1 MKLYK
6 KIIVLLGFGLLLLP
20 VGGQVKPI
28 DLKTACEV
36 FNQYNIQ
43 VRNGLLSK
51 EKAKSLFIEKMQPV
65 MNAYAS
71 LHQMDSM
78 ANPQLHFPLQGY
90 TANAIGGKN
99 GNGYY
104 GSSYSYFDGNKHK
117 GHPAHDIFINDRN
130 HDALDDKTLKPVS
143 IISVDYGVVIVM
155 EQQWDTS
162 SSLRGGKYIYIF
174 NPHTKRIWYYAHCAT
189 IKVSLG
195 DVVSAGQP
203 IATVGRTGMN
213 AFKKRSPTHLHLM
226 LLQLDKQGLPQP
238 VNCYGLLRNL

>member
-6 KIIVLLGFGLLLLP
+6 RIILLLGFGTLLLQ
-20 VGGQVKPI
+20 VGGQVKPA
-28 DLKTACEV
+28 DLKTACEA
-36 FNQYNIQ
+36 FNLYNKQ
-43 VRNGLLSK
+43 VRDALLSK
-51 EKAKSLFIEKMQPV
+51 EKAKSLFVEKMQAIIH
-65 MNAYAS
+65 AYTS

-90 TANAIGGKN
+90 TAKAIGGKN

-130 HDALDDKTLKPVS
+130 QDALDDKTLKPVAVV
-143 IISVDYGVVIVM
+143 SVDYGVVIAM
-155 EQQWDTS
+155 EQHWDTT

-174 NPHTKRIWYYAHCAT
+174 NPQTKRIWYYAHCAT

-195 DVVSAGQP
+195 DVVYAGQP

-226 LLQLDKQGLPQP
+226 LLALNKAGLPEP
-238 VNCYGLLRNL
+238 INCYSLLKNL